1 MVTKSLKYTYL
12 KKNFFCEKKLP
23 FGFDSGMV
31 IMFFIS
37 ISSEILLWKRICRK
51 KKTRQD
57 TPQNDVS
64 FTVMLFL
71 RNFRLLLKLSANLFL
86 VKL

>member
-1 MVTKSLKYTYL
+1 VKYYY
-12 KKNFFCEKKLP
+12 
-23 FGFDSGMV
+23 G
-31 IMFFIS
+31 
-37 ISSEILLWKRICRK
+37 SEFAEIK
-51 KKTRQD
+51 KKQD